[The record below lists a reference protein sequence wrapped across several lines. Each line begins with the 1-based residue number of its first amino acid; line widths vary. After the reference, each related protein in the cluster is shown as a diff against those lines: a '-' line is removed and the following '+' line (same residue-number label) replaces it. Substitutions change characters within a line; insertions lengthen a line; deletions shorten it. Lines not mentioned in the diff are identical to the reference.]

1 MVNIIPYVASLLALG
16 RAVTAAKAASSF
28 SQWVEG
34 ILEDPEGDNMTPEEV
49 INAYQSG
56 HFDGATSAKFRSRSL
71 FQKRATCY
79 EQPNTDCLY
88 VEHPKN
94 TYSVSAL
101 RISSNF
107 VPSPLGCID
116 NRWYTRFLLRI
127 AAKERKVHRANSFF
141 PHSNDVARGGGFILD
156 SCVQAGYD
164 RVEGSE
170 FAYGSG
176 HELVRLRRP

>member
-1 MVNIIPYVASLLALG
+1 MLSHASMLLLAEVQTTASMSTYSARSILVLRLG
-16 RAVTAAKAASSF
+16 NPSSK
-28 SQWVEG
+28 
-34 ILEDPEGDNMTPEEV
+34 ILAN
-49 INAYQSG
+49 IQ
-56 HFDGATSAKFRSRSL
+56 
-71 FQKRATCY
+71 Q
-79 EQPNTDCLY
+79 Y

-94 TYSVSAL
+94 TYSVPAL
-101 RISSNF
+101 RVSSNS

-116 NRWYTRFLLRI
+116 NRWYTRFLLVSTRTGASLRLRI
-127 AAKERKVHRANSFF
+127 SENAHKYIEDRRQKNRKVHRANSFF